1 MGNTRGLNRTK
12 TRASVV
18 ADVSVAGQSRH
29 HDALSIVTYNMHKGL
44 FAGNMRLALRRMRD
58 RLRSLAADVV
68 LVQEIVGQH
77 RRMEQRFTDWPMCT
91 QLEYLADSM
100 WPHTAYGR
108 NAVYRAGHHGNAI
121 LSRYPII
128 AAENIDISL
137 HARER
142 RGVLHVQIDAPK
154 FARPLHV
161 CCTHLNLLH
170 GHRKRQLAAIALRI
184 NAAVPG
190 DCPLI
195 LGGDFNDWRLWA
207 SPELRDSI
215 GVQETY
221 LSIHGRHART
231 FPAYRPLLALDR
243 IYVRNVQVLDS
254 QVIDERGWRVL
265 SDHLGLHAVVAPLLA
280 GGHGT
285 R

>member
-1 MGNTRGLNRTK
+1 MDPGVN
-12 TRASVV
+12 
-18 ADVSVAGQSRH
+18 VAGQSRP

-44 FAGNMRLALRRMRD
+44 LAGNMRLALRRMRD

-77 RRMEQRFTDWPMCT
+77 QRMEQRFTDWPMGT

-128 AAENIDISL
+128 ATENIDISL
-137 HARER
+137 NSTER
-142 RGVLHVQIDAPK
+142 RGILHVQIDAPK
-154 FARPLHV
+154 FAQPLLV

-170 GHRKRQLAAIALRI
+170 RHRKRQLAAIARRI
-184 NAAVPG
+184 NVAVPS

-207 SPELRDSI
+207 SAELRDSI
-215 GVQETY
+215 GVRETH

-231 FPAYRPLLALDR
+231 FPALSPLLALDR
-243 IYVRNVQVLDS
+243 IYVRNVRVLDS
-254 QVIDERGWRVL
+254 QVLGERGWRVL
-265 SDHLGLHAVVAPLLA
+265 SDHLGLHSVVAPLRA
-280 GGHGT
+280 DEHGRQWT
-285 R
+285 